1 LKHLQKEKI
10 TFITFSNII
19 KVVFMSKLDSEVTV
33 SEFFNFWVS
42 FLIIEYLFN
51 LSFINYFGLIYY
63 LKTIL

>member
-1 LKHLQKEKI
+1 
-10 TFITFSNII
+10 
-19 KVVFMSKLDSEVTV
+19 MSKLNSEVTV